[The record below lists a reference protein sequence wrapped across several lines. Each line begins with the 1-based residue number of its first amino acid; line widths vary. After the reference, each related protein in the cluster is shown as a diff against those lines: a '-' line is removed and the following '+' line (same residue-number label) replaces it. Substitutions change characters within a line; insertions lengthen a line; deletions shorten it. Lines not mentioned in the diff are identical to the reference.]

1 MKSIVLYCFVLNVN
15 LFYHFNLNV
24 FYSIGRKLWVFSNQF
39 LRLSCFKTFQSVSIY
54 RYFYLLLL
62 KTDTLIKALTH
73 SFSHLL
79 FIHLSTH
86 SPIFHS
92 FIYLSFIN
100 SLFRHS
106 FFHTSGI
113 LTVPAMDACGFNP
126 CFEKACK
133 VDLTARCVTDAHC
146 KPTFIT
152 TTERILDECVGK
164 QII

>member
-1 MKSIVLYCFVLNVN
+1 MESDKKP
-15 LFYHFNLNV
+15 
-24 FYSIGRKLWVFSNQF
+24 IGTR
-39 LRLSCFKTFQSVSIY
+39 FKDISKEILVRVSVSIY
-54 RYFYLLLL
+54 WYFYLLLLL